1 MTAATYGDDDK
12 TPSLLKA
19 AWLIAVVTIFS
30 KLIGFI
36 RDVVIANYYGAS
48 MVSDAYFYAYQIP
61 ALDNFTWRCRRT
73 FSQCYSCCFSKLI
86 PSLKDKPSEELNK
99 LYSTFM
105 TTTILFLQ
113 YLLFCVSCLHRRLWA

>member
-61 ALDNFTWRCRRT
+61 ALSIILLGDIDTTDR
-73 FSQCYSCCFSKLI
+73 LI
-86 PSLKDKPSEELNK
+86 FRVKVSHDD
-99 LYSTFM
+99 
-105 TTTILFLQ
+105 
-113 YLLFCVSCLHRRLWA
+113 LLF

>member
-61 ALDNFTWRCRRT
+61 ASR
-73 FSQCYSCCFSKLI
+73 
-86 PSLKDKPSEELNK
+86 
-99 LYSTFM
+99 
-105 TTTILFLQ
+105 
-113 YLLFCVSCLHRRLWA
+113 